1 MSFKILS
8 DSTCDLPRD
17 ILDRYDITLVPLT
30 VVKDGRDFKDGL
42 DITPADIFDHV
53 AAGGSLC
60 STSAVSVGEYE
71 EFFEKYAAGYEG
83 VVLINLGSGFSSSHQ
98 NALIAAEDYP
108 NVRCIDSR
116 SLSVGQGLIVLKAA
130 QLAEAAESLDALTQ
144 AIESYIPRVE
154 GSFVLDQLKFLV
166 KGGRCSSLAALG
178 ANMLNLKPCI
188 ALNEGRLTV
197 SKKYRGSYTRCLTG
211 YVKERLEGR
220 EDLDDDTLFLVY
232 TVDQPKEVL
241 DAVRETIFQYGSF
254 ANVVEATAGCTVSCH
269 CGPGTLGLMYLKK

>member
-1 MSFKILS
+1 MRFKILS
-8 DSTCDLPRD
+8 DSTCDLPKE

-30 VVKDGRDFKDGL
+30 VVKDGKDYKDGL

-53 AAGGSLC
+53 ASGGELC

-71 EFFEKYAAGYEG
+71 EFFEKYAAEYDG
-83 VVLINLGSGFSSSHQ
+83 VLLINLGSGFSSSHQ

-108 NVRCIDSR
+108 NVRCIDSA
-116 SLSVGQGLIVLKAA
+116 SLSLGQGLIVMKAA
-130 QLAEAAESLDALTQ
+130 ELAESCESLDAL
-144 AIESYIPRVE
+144 AEAVRAYIPKVE

-188 ALNEGRLTV
+188 SLNEGRLGV
-197 SKKYRGSYTRCLTG
+197 SKKYRGSYTRCLTN

-220 EDLDDDTLFLVY
+220 EDLDSDTLFLVY
-232 TVDQPKEVL
+232 TVDQPKETL
-241 DAVRETIFQYGSF
+241 DAVREAVFQYGNF
-254 ANVVEATAGCTVSCH
+254 TNVIEATAGCTISCH